1 MTTNILSENWPS
13 ATADL
18 AQLVQSGRVN
28 KPKQTPAQRRKAV
41 YEELISALTNGE
53 HEAVKEIISDN
64 ADVKLNE
71 AGWENLA
78 STALKFFDF
87 DIVRLLHEK
96 GLPLSPSFIARSLQ
110 KEFSSQVFDYF
121 CTSQHLYANEQ
132 GSYKARLLEMYRMAL
147 CGYAVS
153 HERLRTQY
161 RHVREQI
168 QAKYPNWA
176 TETRQKMD
184 LADYNWREAV
194 ERFPFKYPTKLSAS
208 DAHFFNSLSQKEVE
222 HILTRVGEKDKMTTS
237 ELESLNRFICA
248 DPKRL
253 EFWTRQ
259 EKQRHN
265 DRATYRQQ
273 WAQWGLEGAFD
284 WADTKVPELIESTRQ
299 QIAPDLT
306 NNFSMYLKYSFE
318 CFSQTWNYIENQQ
331 RFFLQKGYI
340 PGITLDCL
348 QGKASI
354 CHEDLDVLLGWD
366 LLDAVLL
373 EPSTTQLMMMNNTVK
388 DQNIIFNSMTVAAP
402 SLLHNLVSTGA
413 PAVGSLLKNP
423 NGAQLVNDILL
434 EDKALLILW
443 CKNTALSAF
452 SELVSSLPQW
462 KEWMDSHGNNLGHY
476 IIASRAPSNSDI
488 TPSMLSALSKINPDW
503 LTASNNQG
511 LTVSQ
516 IAQNSDFREDAKI
529 WLGKHIIAQSVKS
542 ELNTA
547 HIKPK
552 TQKRRM

>member
-1 MTTNILSENWPS
+1 MSNILSKNWPT

-18 AQLVQSGRVN
+18 AQLVQSGRAN

-53 HEAVKEIISDN
+53 HETVKEIVFDN

-78 STALKFFDF
+78 ASALKFFDF
-87 DIVRLLHEK
+87 DSVRLLHEK

-132 GSYKARLLEMYRMAL
+132 GYYKARLLEMYRMAL

-168 QAKYPNWA
+168 QAKYPDWA

-184 LADYNWREAV
+184 LTDYNWHEAV

-273 WAQWGLEGAFD
+273 WAQWGLEGCFD
-284 WADTKVPELIESTRQ
+284 WADTQLSEILETSRQ
-299 QIAPDLT
+299 QTPQELKA
-306 NNFSMYLKYSFE
+306 NFAMCLKYSCE
-318 CFSQTWNYIENQQ
+318 HLSHTWNYVENRQM
-331 RFFLQKGYI
+331 FFIQKGYL
-340 PGITLDCL
+340 PGTDLPSL
-348 QGKASI
+348 QGKAPM

-373 EPSTTQLMMMNNTVK
+373 DPANTQLVMMSNTFTA
-388 DQNIIFNSMTVAAP
+388 QNTLFNSMRVESP
-402 SLLHNLVSTGA
+402 SLLHNLITTGA

-462 KEWMDSHGNNLGHY
+462 KDWTDPHGNNLGHY
-476 IIASRAPSNSDI
+476 IIASRAHNTSDI
-488 TPSMLSALSKINPDW
+488 TPSMLSALSKINSDW

-511 LTVSQ
+511 LTISQ
-516 IAQNSDFREDAKI
+516 IAQTCNFREDAKS
-529 WLGKHIIAQSVKS
+529 WLEKHMISQSVKS
-542 ELNTA
+542 DLNTA